1 MKNNIALVYAALTLP
16 GIPLTGKIFSD
27 IYLPARDLDTS
38 SYHQVSASAWLQG
51 DPKLGEN
58 GYARFILTADT
69 LDSAANSPGA
79 NLGLREGY
87 VGYAKN
93 GWEFRLGR
101 QLIPWGKSDAF
112 NPTDYLSAKNY
123 ALFNPD
129 DEVRRIGSTSLWLN
143 WTPTQGA
150 SPLSVTV
157 VATPAFP
164 QSHLLIPSS
173 AIPAGVTLV
182 PPPQTPPTTFGNTE
196 TAIKLAYTGNAW
208 DASLSAFRGYNHMPE
223 FAIFDISGSPLQPVI
238 TLVQTFH
245 PIRAAGGDASFTFG
259 KWIGRA
265 ETAYFW
271 TQNDDGTQPLIQP
284 SHWDSVI
291 GAERP
296 LGDDFRF
303 QVQAIYRYHPAFQEP
318 TALAKANA
326 LLLGYQEK
334 SRPAATFRLAYSNEA
349 NGWDIELFLMAN
361 FSGGDYLARPKVTYA
376 WTDAVKS
383 TAGVEYYGGPDDRPL
398 GALKSYNSVF
408 IEGKYVF

>member
-1 MKNNIALVYAALTLP
+1 MKNNIAWIYAALVLP
-16 GIPLTGKIFSD
+16 GIPVTGKIFSD
-27 IYLPARDLDTS
+27 IYIPVQSIDTS
-38 SYHQVSASAWLQG
+38 SYRQVSASAWLQG

-69 LDSAANSPGA
+69 LDSSANSPSA
-79 NLGLREGY
+79 HLGLREGY

-101 QLIPWGKSDAF
+101 QLIPWGKSDAL

-143 WTPTQGA
+143 WTPDQGA

-173 AIPAGVTLV
+173 AIPAGFTLLASPQI
-182 PPPQTPPTTFGNTE
+182 PPSTFGNTE

-208 DASLSAFRGYNHMPE
+208 DASLSAFRGYNPMPE
-223 FAIFDISGSPLQPVI
+223 FAIFNTSGSPLQPLV

-245 PIRAAGGDASFTFG
+245 PIRAAGGDASLTFG

-271 TQNDDGTQPLIQP
+271 TQNDDGTQPLVQP
-284 SHWDSVI
+284 SHWDSVL
-291 GAERP
+291 GLERP

-303 QVQAIYRYHPAFQEP
+303 QVQGIYRYHPNFQEP
-318 TALAKANA
+318 TTVAKANA

-334 SRPAATFRLAYSNEA
+334 SRPAATLRLAYSNEA
-349 NGWDIELFLMAN
+349 NGWDAELFLMAN
-361 FSGGDYLARPKVTYA
+361 FSGGDYLTRPKVTYA

-398 GALKSYNSVF
+398 GALKPYNSVF